1 MALLNELGIW
11 GCDLC
16 PYAWIQ
22 PAPCL
27 WCIQSEHYASAHSND
42 SHPIPPPLYLGGPL
56 LLVLSRSLKL
66 VFIKACWRDG
76 GGDAQ
81 MHQSGKAGC
90 TVGQHPWVVCCRL
103 VIIVSEYS
111 TGWLR
116 IAPLFK
122 RAIQESRSCGTFI
135 YQIRRSVIG
144 EWPLFCGTMGGKRW
158 YGGNIWARM
167 TTPGIFSKTQEV
179 GWRFKAFLMFRFGIG
194 TSSGPFQLLHHSITD
209 FHFNTSQHQIQ
220 EDPAGECCSARKA
233 PKGTRQKNINS
244 IWCQVLGFGGA
255 HWFLWSCWCSSTFA
269 PHRHL
274 LWSPVHS
281 VLMYP

>member
-1 MALLNELGIW
+1 MWSVSICMNTASSMLVMYSVWTLCITSQQRQPSHTSTSILG
-11 GCDLC
+11 
-16 PYAWIQ
+16 
-22 PAPCL
+22 
-27 WCIQSEHYASAHSND
+27 
-42 SHPIPPPLYLGGPL
+42 GGPL

-81 MHQSGKAGC
+81 MHQSEKAGS

-111 TGWLR
+111 SGWLR

-135 YQIRRSVIG
+135 YQIRRRVIG
-144 EWPLFCGTMGGKRW
+144 EWPLFRGTMGGKRW
-158 YGGNIWARM
+158 CGGNIWAQM
-167 TTPGIFSKTQEV
+167 MTPGILSKTQEV
-179 GWRFKAFLMFRFGIG
+179 GLRFKAFLMFHFGIG
-194 TSSGPFQLLHHSITD
+194 TSLGPFQLLHHSITD

-220 EDPAGECCSARKA
+220 EDPAGVCCSARKA

-274 LWSPVHS
+274 WWSLVHS